1 MQTLIVKTDS
11 VAHAKFLSS
20 FLKTVSFVKSVFI
33 EPNVDSPARSEV
45 NEPVAEYNWTN
56 PSRPATDEEIEKM
69 LNECEAEEKAGK
81 YFTSGQVKQN
91 VTNRLKEWRKK
102 NSK

>member
-33 EPNVDSPARSEV
+33 EPKDDSTHVV
-45 NEPVAEYNWTN
+45 NEPDAEYNWIN

-69 LNECEAEEKAGK
+69 LDECEAEEKAGK
-81 YFTSGQVKQN
+81 YFTPEQVKQN